1 MKENYKKEQE
11 VNFDELSLEEFILYY
26 NQNIPA
32 SFPKATKEALEEFQ
46 ETHDSLFEDNK
57 AWTIDKHRR
66 RVIDWLP
73 SYNKVV

>member
-1 MKENYKKEQE
+1 VKEDYKKEQE
-11 VNFDELSLEEFILYY
+11 VNFNELSMEEFILYY
-26 NQNIPA
+26 NQNIPI
-32 SFPKATKEALEEFQ
+32 SFPEATKEALKEFQ
-46 ETHDSLFEDNK
+46 ETHASLFDKSK